1 MKLILVYLHLRS
13 CLSTIEL
20 ILPPRNPL
28 PEGFRSDFHCPFHQG
43 AADHDLERCFS
54 TVCISLIVLFTF
66 RLCLFMNGDFN
77 EMSIVCLNSFSSTMS
92 MFMLLFTK
100 KKILFCF
107 LYQTCVLCKDW
118 REDDDNEIPKLSN
131 CMLSNKTLLTMYRHC
146 FNSQT
151 LET

>member
-43 AADHDLERCFS
+43 AADHDLERCFP
-54 TVCISLIVLFTF
+54 TVCISSVVLFAF
-66 RLCLFMNGDFN
+66 KLFFHSWMLILMKWASYVWIHFHLLCL
-77 EMSIVCLNSFSSTMS
+77 CSFFFYKT
-92 MFMLLFTK
+92 FL
-100 KKILFCF
+100 LFCF

-118 REDDDNEIPKLSN
+118 MEDDDNEIPRLLN

-151 LET
+151 LEK